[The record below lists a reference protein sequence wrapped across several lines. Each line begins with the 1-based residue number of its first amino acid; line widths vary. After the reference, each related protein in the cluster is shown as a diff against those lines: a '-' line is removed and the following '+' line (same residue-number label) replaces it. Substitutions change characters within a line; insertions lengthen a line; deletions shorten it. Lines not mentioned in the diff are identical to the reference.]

1 MTQPCVYK
9 IEGRSPR
16 ARVRSLSAAHRRV
29 GQTSR
34 GRPDHDESSGHFRS
48 RWWIASLGRTV
59 VKLAVTRPVTA
70 LLLLLL
76 VAPLGMATAQPP
88 QKVPRVGYL
97 KGGSPSDPL
106 RQRWLEAF
114 RQGLRELG
122 YVEGQNI
129 AIESRWTEGK
139 DDRLPALAADLVRSK
154 VDVIVAETGAAT
166 RAAQQATRTIPIVM
180 SLVNDP
186 VGSGLV
192 ASLARP
198 GGNVT
203 GLTIMSP
210 DLVGKQLELLK
221 EVVPK
226 VSRVALLRHPDNPAS
241 AGQLREAEAA
251 AQALGMR
258 LQTLEARSP
267 QEIDGAFAA
276 MTRERAGALL
286 VIPDTLFWSQRRQI
300 AELAVK
306 RRLPSMRMG
315 EAYAE
320 AGGLMS
326 YGPSYLDLER
336 RAATFV
342 DKILKG
348 ANPADLPVAQPTKF
362 ELVINMKTA
371 KAIGLTIPPPL
382 LQRSDQIID

>member
-1 MTQPCVYK
+1 MT
-9 IEGRSPR
+9 
-16 ARVRSLSAAHRRV
+16 
-29 GQTSR
+29 
-34 GRPDHDESSGHFRS
+34 
-48 RWWIASLGRTV
+48 
-59 VKLAVTRPVTA
+59 LAVTRPVTA

-76 VAPLGMATAQPP
+76 AAPLDMATAQPP
-88 QKVPRVGYL
+88 QNVPRVGYL
-97 KGGSPSDPL
+97 KGGSSSDAL

-122 YVEGQNI
+122 YVDGQNI
-129 AIESRWTEGK
+129 AIEPRWTEGK
-139 DDRLPALAADLVRSK
+139 DDRLPVLAADLVRSK

-203 GLTIMSP
+203 GLTIVSP

-241 AGQLREAEAA
+241 AAQLRQAEAA
-251 AQALGMR
+251 AQALGVR

-286 VIPDTLFWSQRRQI
+286 VIPDTLFWNQRRQI

-306 RRLPSMRMG
+306 RRLPSMRIG

-348 ANPADLPVAQPTKF
+348 ANPADLPVAQPTTF

-371 KAIGLTIPPPL
+371 KAIGLTIPQPL
-382 LQRSDQIID
+382 LQRAAQIID